1 MSVDMSKHFSTSAL
15 VRFTLPTI
23 AMMIF
28 TSCYT
33 IVDGFF
39 VSNYAGK
46 TALAAVNLI
55 LPPVMMLASFGMM
68 IGTGGSA
75 LVAKTLG
82 EGDNARARRHFSLLV
97 IFAFVLG
104 SVLAIGGW
112 FFMEP
117 TATALGA
124 TPDSQMHHDA
134 TLYGRMMMISMPFFI
149 LQYAFQSFFVT
160 AGKPKYGFLV
170 IVVAG
175 VTNILLDF
183 LFVGLFGW
191 GLPGAALA
199 TNIGELIGGGI
210 PLVYFARKRSTP
222 LYFVRPHLRWPVIGR
237 ACANG
242 SSEMVTNIAM
252 SMVGILYNWQLL
264 RFIGEDGVA
273 AYGVIMYT
281 AMVFAAVFMG
291 YSIGSS
297 PLVSF
302 QYGAGNHTEMRSLLL
317 KSLGMIAI
325 ASVVMFLLGQELAG
339 PLSAIFVSYDAD
351 LLELTTKAYRLYA
364 LCFLFM
370 GFAIYASAFFTALN
384 NGLVSATISFLR
396 TLVFQVAAVIVL
408 PMIFGID
415 GIWLSVTVGDALTC
429 LVAATFMI
437 ALAGR
442 YGYRKRGL
450 SPKAQARLAA
460 KEQG

>member
-15 VRFTLPTI
+15 IKFTLPTI

-82 EGDNARARRHFSLLV
+82 EGDNARARRHFSLLI

-104 SVLAIGGW
+104 SVLAVGGW

-117 TATALGA
+117 TAAVLGA
-124 TPDSQMHHDA
+124 TGQMAKDA

-160 AGKPKYGFLV
+160 AGKPKYGFYV

-175 VTNILLDF
+175 VTNIVLDF

-191 GLPGAALA
+191 GLVGAALA

-222 LYFVRPHLRWPVIGR
+222 LYFVRPHLRWPVIGK

-297 PLVSF
+297 PLMSF
-302 QYGAGNHTEMRSLLL
+302 QYGAQNHTEMRSLLW
-317 KSLGMIAI
+317 KSLGLIAV
-325 ASVVMFLLGQELAG
+325 ASVVMFLLGQTLAA
-339 PLSAIFVSYDAD
+339 PLSTIFVSYDAA
-351 LLELTTKAYRLYA
+351 LLELTAKAYRLYA

-384 NGLVSATISFLR
+384 NGLVSALISFLR
-396 TLVFQVAAVIVL
+396 TLVFECGAVLLLPLVLGPDGIWCSVFVAEAAAAVITVL
-408 PMIFGID
+408 FI
-415 GIWLSVTVGDALTC
+415 VGLRN
-429 LVAATFMI
+429 V
-437 ALAGR
+437 
-442 YGYRKRGL
+442 YGYGRK
-450 SPKAQARLAA
+450 AAR
-460 KEQG
+460 K

>member
-15 VRFTLPTI
+15 IRFTLPTI

-82 EGDNARARRHFSLLV
+82 EGDNARARRHFSLLI

-104 SVLAIGGW
+104 SVLAVGGW

-117 TATALGA
+117 TAAVLGA
-124 TPDSQMHHDA
+124 TGHMAKDA

-160 AGKPKYGFLV
+160 AGKPKYGFYV

-175 VTNILLDF
+175 VTNIVLDF

-191 GLPGAALA
+191 GLVGAALA

-222 LYFVRPHLRWPVIGR
+222 LYFVRPHLRWPVIGK

-297 PLVSF
+297 PLMSF
-302 QYGAGNHTEMRSLLL
+302 QYGAQNHTEMRSLLW
-317 KSLGMIAI
+317 KSLGLIAV
-325 ASVVMFLLGQELAG
+325 ASVVMFLLGQTLAA
-339 PLSAIFVSYDAD
+339 PLSTIFVSYDAA
-351 LLELTTKAYRLYA
+351 LLELTAKAYRLYA

-384 NGLVSATISFLR
+384 NGLVSALISFLR

-408 PMIFGID
+408 PMLFGID
-415 GIWLSVTVGDALTC
+415 GIWLSVTIGDALTC
-429 LVAATFMI
+429 LVAATLMI
-437 ALAGR
+437 ALSGR
-442 YGYRKRGL
+442 YGYRKRGEK
-450 SPKAQARLAA
+450 PAA
-460 KEQG
+460 A

>member
-15 VRFTLPTI
+15 IRFTLPTI

-55 LPPVMMLASFGMM
+55 FPAVMILASVGMM

-82 EGDNARARRHFSLLV
+82 EGDRPRARRHFSLLI
-97 IFAFVLG
+97 IFAFVVG
-104 SVLAIGGW
+104 SVLSLGGW

-117 TATALGA
+117 TATMLGA
-124 TPDSQMHHDA
+124 TPGSQMHHDA
-134 TLYGRMMMISMPFFI
+134 ALYGRMMMISLPFFI

-170 IVVAG
+170 IVAAG
-175 VTNILLDF
+175 VANILLDF
-183 LFVGLFGW
+183 LFVGVFGW

-210 PLVYFARKRSTP
+210 PLVYFARKRSTH
-222 LYFVRPHLRWPVIGR
+222 LYFVRPHLRWPVIGK

-252 SMVGILYNWQLL
+252 SLVGILYNWQLL

-273 AYGVIMYT
+273 AYGVIANISLVVTAVYT
-281 AMVFAAVFMG
+281 G
-291 YSIGSS
+291 ISQGIQ
-297 PLVSF
+297 PLVSTAHGQDRPGLIR
-302 QYGAGNHTEMRSLLL
+302 QYLRYALITLLVLSAALYLLL
-317 KSLGMIAI
+317 
-325 ASVVMFLLGQELAG
+325 FLFAG
-339 PLSAIFVSYDAD
+339 PVALIFNSEGDP
-351 LLELTTKAYRLYA
+351 RLQQIA
-364 LCFLFM
+364 EE
-370 GFAIYASAFFTALN
+370 
-384 NGLVSATISFLR
+384 GLRPI
-396 TLVFQVAAVIVL
+396 
-408 PMIFGID
+408 
-415 GIWLSVTVGDALTC
+415 
-429 LVAATFMI
+429 
-437 ALAGR
+437 
-442 YGYRKRGL
+442 
-450 SPKAQARLAA
+450 PKAWNIEGDTPEKFYKLVDMKENDTRIFTTPKHYWLAIPNS
-460 KEQG
+460 QLNINGQLVQNPGY

>member
-15 VRFTLPTI
+15 IKFTLPTM

-55 LPPVMMLASFGMM
+55 FPAVMILASVGMM

-82 EGDNARARRHFSLLV
+82 EGNRPRARRYFTLLV
-97 IFAFVLG
+97 IFAFVIG

-117 TATALGA
+117 AATMLGA
-124 TPDSQMHHDA
+124 TGQMHADA
-134 TLYGRMMMISMPFFI
+134 SLYGRMMMISLPFFI

-160 AGKPKYGFLV
+160 AGKPKLGFLV
-170 IVVAG
+170 IVIAG
-175 VTNILLDF
+175 VTNIVLDF
-183 LFVGLFGW
+183 LFVGAFGW

-199 TNIGELIGGGI
+199 TNIGEFLGGLI
-210 PLVYFARKRSTP
+210 PVLYFIRKRDTP
-222 LYFVRPHLRWPVIGR
+222 LYFARPHLRWHVIGK
-237 ACANG
+237 ACLNG

-252 SMVGILYNWQLL
+252 SLVSVLYNWQLL
-264 RFIGEDGVA
+264 RYIGEDGVA

-281 AMVFAAVFMG
+281 AMVFSSIFMG
-291 YSIGSS
+291 YAIGSS
-297 PLVSF
+297 PLLSF
-302 QYGAGNHTEMRSLLL
+302 QFGARNRTEMRSLLW
-317 KSLGMIAI
+317 KSLGLIAA
-325 ASVVMFLLGQELAG
+325 ASVFMFLAGQELAG
-339 PLSAIFVSYDAD
+339 PLSAIFVSYDPA
-351 LLELTTKAYRLYA
+351 LLELTTRAYRLYA
-364 LCFLFM
+364 LCFLLM

-384 NGLVSATISFLR
+384 NGVVSAIISFLR
-396 TLVFQVAAVIVL
+396 TLVFQVAAVIIL
-408 PMIFGID
+408 PKLFGID
-415 GIWLSVTVGDALTC
+415 GIWLSVTVGDALAVA
-429 LVAATFMI
+429 VAAAFMI
-437 ALAGR
+437 ALSGR
-442 YGYRKRGL
+442 YGYRKY
-450 SPKAQARLAA
+450 PKGMERSSA
-460 KEQG
+460 K

>member
-15 VRFTLPTI
+15 IKFTLPTI

-82 EGDNARARRHFSLLV
+82 EGDNARARRHFSLLI

-104 SVLAIGGW
+104 SVLAVGGW

-117 TATALGA
+117 TAAVLGA
-124 TPDSQMHHDA
+124 TGQMAKDA

-160 AGKPKYGFLV
+160 AGKPKYGFYV

-175 VTNILLDF
+175 VTNIVLDF

-191 GLPGAALA
+191 GLVGAALA
-199 TNIGELIGGGI
+199 TNIGELIGGGV

-222 LYFVRPHLRWPVIGR
+222 LYFVRPHLRWPVIGK

-281 AMVFAAVFMG
+281 VMIFSAVFMG
-291 YSIGSS
+291 YAVGTS
-297 PLVSF
+297 PLMSF
-302 QYGAGNHTEMRSLLL
+302 QYGAQNHTEMRSLLW
-317 KSLGMIAI
+317 KSLGLIAV
-325 ASVVMFLLGQELAG
+325 ASVVMFLLGQSLAA
-339 PLSAIFVSYDAD
+339 PLSAIFVSYDAA
-351 LLELTTKAYRLYA
+351 LLELTVSAYKLYA

-370 GFAIYASAFFTALN
+370 GFAMYASAFFTALN
-384 NGLVSATISFLR
+384 NGLVSALISFLR

-408 PMIFGID
+408 PMLFGID

-437 ALAGR
+437 ALSGR
-442 YGYRKRGL
+442 YGYRKGGL
-450 SPKAQARLAA
+450 KAA
-460 KEQG
+460 KGAEAA

>member
-15 VRFTLPTI
+15 IRFTLPTI

-82 EGDNARARRHFSLLV
+82 EGDNARARRHFSLLI

-104 SVLAIGGW
+104 SVLAVGGW

-117 TATALGA
+117 TAAVLGA
-124 TPDSQMHHDA
+124 TGQMAKDA

-160 AGKPKYGFLV
+160 AGKPKYGFYV

-175 VTNILLDF
+175 VTNIVLDF

-191 GLPGAALA
+191 GLVGAALA

-222 LYFVRPHLRWPVIGR
+222 LYFVRPHLRWPVIGK

-297 PLVSF
+297 PLMSF
-302 QYGAGNHTEMRSLLL
+302 QYGAQNHREMRSLLW
-317 KSLGMIAI
+317 KSLGII
-325 ASVVMFLLGQELAG
+325 GVASIVMFLLGQWLAA
-339 PLSAIFVSYDAD
+339 PLSAIFVSYDAA
-351 LLELTTKAYRLYA
+351 LLELTVGAYKLYA

-370 GFAIYASAFFTALN
+370 GFAMYASAFFTSLN
-384 NGLVSATISFLR
+384 NGLVSAVISFLR

-408 PMIFGID
+408 PMLFGID
-415 GIWLSVTVGDALTC
+415 GIWLAVTMGDALTC

-437 ALAGR
+437 ALSGR
-442 YGYRKRGL
+442 YGYRKGGL

-460 KEQG
+460 KEQA